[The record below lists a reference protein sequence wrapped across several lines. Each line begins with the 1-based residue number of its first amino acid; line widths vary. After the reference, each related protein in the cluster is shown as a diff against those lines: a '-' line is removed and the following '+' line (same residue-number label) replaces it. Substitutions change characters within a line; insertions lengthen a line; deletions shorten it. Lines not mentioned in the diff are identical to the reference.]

1 MANESSATIE
11 VRIWNKRVGAV
22 SADPK
27 ARAFAFEYAPAWT
40 RRGIELAPLTMPAQ
54 GANRP
59 FVFPS
64 LSNETYKGLP
74 GLLADSLPDKFG
86 TNLINAWMAHRGVP
100 APSTTALD
108 YLAYMGKRGMG
119 ALEFRPAIG
128 ASVETKKTLDV
139 SGLVDAARN
148 ILHGDLK
155 DDAHAKAA
163 LTNIIRVGTSAGG
176 ARAKAVVA
184 WNPNT
189 GELRS
194 GQFDVADGFEHWL
207 LKFDGMGTDAELGES
222 QAYGRIEYA
231 YSLMARAAGIDMAPC
246 RLLHENGRH
255 HFMTKRWDRDG
266 NTRHHVQSLCGLAH
280 LDFNQRGTH
289 AYEQLFQAMD
299 QLNLGA
305 ESKQQVFRRMAL
317 SVMAANCDDHT
328 KNHAFILKEGKD
340 WAIAPAYDLTHA
352 YNPMGE
358 WTSEHLMSVNGR
370 FADIRRSDLMAVADT
385 AGVPDAAS
393 LLANVRSALDGW
405 SEHASLA
412 GLDAVER
419 DRVAKDFR
427 PV

>member
-1 MANESSATIE
+1 MIASDSTTIE
-11 VRIWNKRVGAV
+11 VRIWNTRVGAV

-40 RRGIELAPLTMPAQ
+40 RREVELSPLTMPAK

-64 LSNETYKGLP
+64 LNDKTYKGLP
-74 GLLADSLPDKFG
+74 GLLADSLPDQFG

-100 APSTTALD
+100 ATALG
-108 YLAYMGKRGMG
+108 YLGYMGRRGMG

-128 ASVETKKTLDV
+128 SRTETRKALNV
-139 SGLVDAARN
+139 SRLVNAAHDF
-148 ILHGDLK
+148 LHGDLLN
-155 DDAHAKAA
+155 DAHSKTA
-163 LTNIIRVGTSAGG
+163 LANIVRVGTSAGG

-184 WNPNT
+184 WNPIT

-194 GQFDVADGFEHWL
+194 GQFDVAEGFEHWL
-207 LKFDGMGTDAELGES
+207 LKFDGMGKDAELGDS

-231 YSLMARAAGIDMAPC
+231 YSLMARTAGIDMAPC

-266 NTRHHVQSLCGLAH
+266 NTRHHIQSLCGLAH

-299 QLNLGA
+299 QLNLGT
-305 ESKQQVFRRMAL
+305 ESKQQVFRRVAL

-328 KNHAFILKEGKD
+328 KNHSFILKEGAD

-352 YNPMGE
+352 YNPMCE

-370 FADIRRSDLMAVADT
+370 FTDIRRKDLMAVAD
-385 AGVPDAAS
+385 AVGVPDASA
-393 LLANVRSALDGW
+393 LLADVRSALDGW
-405 SEHASLA
+405 SEQAKLA
-412 GLDAVER
+412 GLDALER

-427 PV
+427 AV